1 MTDVAKMSLIDLVA
15 VACLVCALV
24 PAWFTILN
32 LSRFHRAPAAPADDP
47 PGVSVLIPA
56 RDEARSI
63 GRTVAAALASEGVR
77 LEVVVLDDE
86 SRDATAA
93 IVSEL
98 AATDPRVRLV
108 RGRPLPAGWCGKQHA
123 CSLLAEEARHEH
135 LVFIDADVTV
145 AADCLA
151 RSIAFLRESRAALV
165 SGFPRQVT
173 GTFFE
178 WLLLPLIHFVLLGY
192 LPLGRS
198 RRSLSPGLGAGCG
211 QLFITHRDDYRRV
224 GGHAAIRSSLHDGIK
239 LPRAYR
245 RAGLFTDIFDASDVA
260 SCRMYERGIDVL
272 RGLSKN
278 ATEGMASPRTVIPAT
293 VLLLFGQVLPTL
305 LVAVGLVTAWKGWT
319 DRGIVITIA
328 AAALSYLPRML
339 EAVRFRQSVAG
350 AIAHPLAIA
359 LFLAIQW
366 YGVFRKAFGLNTSWK
381 GRSLAPQS

>member
-1 MTDVAKMSLIDLVA
+1 MDEVAGMPVNDVVA
-15 VACLVCALV
+15 IVCLVCALV
-24 PAWFTILN
+24 PAWFTIVN
-32 LSRFHRAPAAPADDP
+32 LAGFRRAPVAPAGEP

-86 SRDATAA
+86 SRDTTAA
-93 IVSEL
+93 IVSEI
-98 AATDPRVRLV
+98 AATDPRVRII
-108 RGRPLPAGWCGKQHA
+108 RGRPLPQGWCGKQHA
-123 CSLLAEEARHEH
+123 CSLLADEARHEH

-145 AADCLA
+145 SPDCLA
-151 RSIAFLRESRAALV
+151 RSIAFLKQSKAALV

-173 GTFFE
+173 ETFFE

-245 RAGLFTDIFDASDVA
+245 AAGLSTDIFDAGDVA
-260 SCRMYERGIDVL
+260 TCRMYERGIDVL

-293 VLLLFGQVLPTL
+293 VLLLFGQVLPTV
-305 LVAVGLVTAWKGWT
+305 LVAVGLATGWRGWT
-319 DRGIVITIA
+319 DRGVAIMVA
-328 AAALSYLPRML
+328 AVALSYLPRLL
-339 EAVRFRQSVAG
+339 EAPRFCQSWAS
-350 AIAHPLAIA
+350 AIAHPVGIA
-359 LFLAIQW
+359 VFLAIQW
-366 YGVFRKAFGLNTSWK
+366 WALARRTLGLTTSWR
-381 GRSLAPQS
+381 GRSLAPQ